1 MGNKRNFGGTTMG
14 KSVRQLSGDLKAGRN
29 LEQNLSDLMQRM
41 ASAYGM
47 LSFYNLDMELS
58 MFLESKVEGRIKVER
73 TVRELEETINK
84 IIQETLLVPFSPEVY
99 EDSIRELIALREK
112 VIYRMDILTAYTDL
126 FVLYEYSMNRLE
138 AQFEQKELSG
148 TIDDDEVAREI
159 LKWIFA
165 EEEPALV
172 NEHIKEML
180 FCLPVRMTKTKFL
193 ELVENAFSIYEQS
206 DNQSIDM
213 FDYMLRS
220 AAGIYIP
227 KGMAKSYSKLD
238 KVKKLL
244 ESKDFAELTK
254 EEYEERKTALETGT
268 SYIRNATECLSAIQ
282 SIANA
287 LLTVLFTKQYF
298 SMDAE
303 KASQRPTQIIEKL
316 LSEEDVNTEDLF
328 EGIETEME
336 TISEEV
342 NSLEALL
349 LFVKESMEQ
358 KVEELMLSVVFQR
371 LLIVQ
376 RLNSGSTYVTLL
388 EEKQEEQQGYLKQV
402 KDAFLSEIKIV
413 LEEGSRLSNR
423 AVMAAVLRELPV
435 YFNNHTEV
443 MNYVRNS
450 LASCRDEREKKI
462 SIELL
467 RSCY

>member
-1 MGNKRNFGGTTMG
+1 MG

-29 LEQNLSDLMQRM
+29 LEQSLPDLMKRM

-47 LSFYNLDMELS
+47 LSFYNLDMEFS
-58 MFLESKVEGRIKVER
+58 MFLESKAEGRIKTGR
-73 TVRELEETINK
+73 TIRELEENITK

-99 EDSIRELIALREK
+99 EDSIKELIEIREK

-138 AQFEQKELSG
+138 AQFEQKEIPE
-148 TIDDDEVAREI
+148 TIDNDEVAREI

-180 FCLPVRMTKTKFL
+180 SCLPVRMTKSKFL

-206 DNQSIDM
+206 DNQGVEM

-220 AAGIYIP
+220 AAGIYTP
-227 KGMAKSYSKLD
+227 KGMAKSYPKLD
-238 KVKKLL
+238 KVKKLF
-244 ESKDFAELTK
+244 ESKDFSELTK
-254 EEYEERKTALETGT
+254 EEYEERKTALEVGT
-268 SYIRNATECLSAIQ
+268 SYIRNATECLGAIQ

-298 SMDAE
+298 SLEAE
-303 KASQRPTQIIEKL
+303 KASQRPNQIIEKL
-316 LSEEDVNTEDLF
+316 LSEEDIDTEALF
-328 EGIETEME
+328 EGVETEME

-349 LFVKESMEQ
+349 LFVKEGMEQ
-358 KVEELMLSVVFQR
+358 KVEELMLSVVFKR
-371 LLIVQ
+371 LLVVQ
-376 RLNSGSTYVTLL
+376 RLNSGSAYATLL
-388 EEKQEEQQGYLKQV
+388 EEKKEEQEGYLKQV
-402 KDAFLSEIKIV
+402 KETFLLDLKQI
-413 LEEGSRLSNR
+413 LEEGSRLRNR
-423 AVMAAVLRELPV
+423 AVMAAVLKELPV

>member
-1 MGNKRNFGGTTMG
+1 MG
-14 KSVRQLSGDLKAGRN
+14 KSVRQLSGELKAGRN
-29 LEQNLSDLMQRM
+29 LEQNLPDLMQRM

-47 LSFYNLDMELS
+47 FSFYNLDMELS
-58 MFLESKVEGRIKVER
+58 MFLESKAEGRIKTGR
-73 TVRELEETINK
+73 TIRELEETINK

-99 EDSIRELIALREK
+99 EDSIRELIELREK

-126 FVLYEYSMNRLE
+126 FVLYEYIMNRLE

-148 TIDDDEVAREI
+148 TVDDDEVAREI

-180 FCLPVRMTKTKFL
+180 SCLPVRMTKTKFL

-220 AAGIYIP
+220 AAGIYTP

-303 KASQRPTQIIEKL
+303 KASQRPTQMIEKL
-316 LSEEDVNTEDLF
+316 LSGEDIDTEVLF

-349 LFVKESMEQ
+349 LFVKEGMEQ
-358 KVEELMLSVVFQR
+358 KVEELMLSVVFKR

-376 RLNSGSTYVTLL
+376 RLNSGSAYATLL
-388 EEKQEEQQGYLKQV
+388 EEKQEEQDGYLKQV
-402 KDAFLSEIKIV
+402 KNEFLSEIRTV
-413 LEEGSRLSNR
+413 LEEGSRLRNR

>member
-1 MGNKRNFGGTTMG
+1 MG

-29 LEQNLSDLMQRM
+29 LEQSLPDLMKRM

-47 LSFYNLDMELS
+47 LSFYNLDMEFS
-58 MFLESKVEGRIKVER
+58 MFLESKAEGRIKTGR
-73 TVRELEETINK
+73 TIRELEENITK
-84 IIQETLLVPFSPEVY
+84 IVQETLLVPFSPEAY
-99 EDSIRELIALREK
+99 EDSIKELIEIREK

-126 FVLYEYSMNRLE
+126 FVLYEYIMNRLE
-138 AQFEQKELSG
+138 AQFEQKEISG

-180 FCLPVRMTKTKFL
+180 SCLPIRMTKSKFL

-206 DNQSIDM
+206 DNQGVEM

-220 AAGIYIP
+220 AAGIYTP
-227 KGMAKSYSKLD
+227 KGMAKSYPKLD
-238 KVKKLL
+238 KVKKLF
-244 ESKDFAELTK
+244 ESKDFSELTK

-268 SYIRNATECLSAIQ
+268 LYIRNATECLGAIQ
-282 SIANA
+282 TISNA
-287 LLTVLFTKQYF
+287 LLTILFTKQYF
-298 SMDAE
+298 SLEAE
-303 KASQRPTQIIEKL
+303 KASERPSQILEKL
-316 LSEEDVNTEDLF
+316 LSGENIDTEALF

-349 LFVKESMEQ
+349 LFVKEGMEQ
-358 KVEELMLSVVFQR
+358 KVEELMLSVVFKR
-371 LLIVQ
+371 LLVVQ
-376 RLNSGSTYVTLL
+376 RLNSGSAYATLL
-388 EEKQEEQQGYLKQV
+388 EEKKEEQEGYLKQV
-402 KDAFLSEIKIV
+402 KETFLLDLKQI
-413 LEEGSRLSNR
+413 LEEGSRLRNR
-423 AVMAAVLRELPV
+423 AVMAAVLKELPV

-450 LASCRDEREKKI
+450 LSSCRDEREKKI

>member
-1 MGNKRNFGGTTMG
+1 MG
-14 KSVRQLSGDLKAGRN
+14 KSVRQLSGDLKTGRN
-29 LEQNLSDLMQRM
+29 LEQSLPDLMQRM

-58 MFLESKVEGRIKVER
+58 MFLESKAEGRIKPGR
-73 TVRELEETINK
+73 TIKELEETITK

-99 EDSIRELIALREK
+99 DASIKELIEIREKI
-112 VIYRMDILTAYTDL
+112 IFRMDILTAYTDL
-126 FVLYEYSMNRLE
+126 FVLYEYVMNRLE
-138 AQFEQKELSG
+138 AQFEPKELVG
-148 TIDDDEVAREI
+148 GIEDDDEVAREI
-159 LKWIFA
+159 LKWIFS

-180 FCLPVRMTKTKFL
+180 SCLPVRMTKSKFL

-220 AAGIYIP
+220 AAGIYTP
-227 KGMAKSYSKLD
+227 KGMAKSYAKLD
-238 KVKKLL
+238 KVKKLF
-244 ESKDFAELTK
+244 ESKDFSELTK
-254 EEYEERKTALETGT
+254 EEYEERKTALEMGT
-268 SYIRNATECLSAIQ
+268 SYIRNATECLGAIQ
-282 SIANA
+282 TIANA

-298 SMDAE
+298 SLEAE
-303 KASQRPTQIIEKL
+303 KASQRPNEIIKTL
-316 LSEEDVNTEDLF
+316 ISGEEINTEALF
-328 EGIETEME
+328 DGIETEME

-349 LFVKESMEQ
+349 VFVKEGMEQ

-371 LLIVQ
+371 LLVVQ
-376 RLNSGSTYVTLL
+376 RLNSGSAYATLS
-388 EEKQEEQQGYLKQV
+388 EEKKEEQEGYLKQV
-402 KDAFLSEIKIV
+402 KDAFLLELRNV
-413 LEEGSRLSNR
+413 LEEGSRIRNR
-423 AVMAAVLRELPV
+423 AVMAGVLKELPV

-450 LASCRDEREKKI
+450 LSSCRDEREKKI